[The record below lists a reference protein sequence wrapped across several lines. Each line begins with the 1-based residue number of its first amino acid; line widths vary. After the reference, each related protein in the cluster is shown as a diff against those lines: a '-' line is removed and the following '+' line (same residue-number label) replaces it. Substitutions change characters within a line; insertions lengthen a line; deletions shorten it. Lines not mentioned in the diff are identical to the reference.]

1 MVVAIVFDALLA
13 GSAEAVASS
22 GTDGGSLASVFLVG
36 CHVADAGVEP
46 DGVVVGPLEVEF
58 SAEYVDVGDEFEVGL
73 FSLEVPEQRFD
84 PCLVGRGAGP
94 ACWRS
99 AKVAFWDQRRSRS
112 RVGHAPR
119 WVRLAAARFGGVGGG
134 GGEGLVLA

>member
-1 MVVAIVFDALLA
+1 MMSLLPEDSARMVGSSGLVVGIVFDALLA

-94 ACWRS
+94 AE
-99 AKVAFWDQRRSRS
+99 
-112 RVGHAPR
+112 
-119 WVRLAAARFGGVGGG
+119 VGG
-134 GGEGLVLA
+134 EPAQCHELVRGTR